1 MRRKAVIAVL
11 IILCFILQCTV
22 FQALALAGM
31 QAGVGAVIASVV
43 YEMAAGVVC
52 GKNPVSILIMAGAFA
67 ATCFFGVNVVYVVLA
82 CGLIGVVRTII
93 ERKGEKK

>member
-31 QAGVGAVIASVV
+31 QAGVGAVIAVVV
-43 YEMAAGVVC
+43 YEMGSGIVR
-52 GKNPVSILIMAGAFA
+52 GKSWTSNLIMAGAFLA
-67 ATCFFGVNVVYVVLA
+67 SCVFGVNVVLVVIV
-82 CGLIGVVRTII
+82 CGLIGVVRTVL
-93 ERKGEKK
+93 EKRRAKE